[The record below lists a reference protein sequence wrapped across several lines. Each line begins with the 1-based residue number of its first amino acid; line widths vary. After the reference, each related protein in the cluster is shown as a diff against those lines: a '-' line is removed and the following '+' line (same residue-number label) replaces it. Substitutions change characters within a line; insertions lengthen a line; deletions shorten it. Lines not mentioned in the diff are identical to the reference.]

1 MWKSAA
7 AVIVAALV
15 AGAITGL
22 PVLATSVFATSSAG
36 TRPIAAPSCPDRG
49 WPYRHCGNHD
59 IRIVTTDR
67 LN

>member
-15 AGAITGL
+15 AGAITGFPML
-22 PVLATSVFATSSAG
+22 TTSVSATSSAG
-36 TRPIAAPSCPDRG
+36 THPIAAPACPNRG
-49 WPYRHCGNHD
+49 WPYRECGVPN